1 MRLVE
6 WRDRTGRKRQSWVRD
21 EDPDSMAEHGLPA
34 DPPDIELINWEQ
46 VKVDLH
52 NALYDRSIVT
62 WDDVVKQ
69 QTALQSAAVAALKN
83 HLVRLYR
90 ETQ

>member
-1 MRLVE
+1 MRLVD
-6 WRDRTGRKRQSWVRD
+6 WQDRAGRKRRSWVRD
-21 EDPDSMAEHGLPA
+21 EDPDNMAEYGLPA
-34 DPPDIELINWEQ
+34 NPPDVELIDWEQ
-46 VKVDLH
+46 VKRDLH
-52 NALYDRSIVT
+52 NALFEMNIVT

-69 QTALQSAAVAALKN
+69 QTSLQSAAITALKN